1 MKAQILLALLFAAM
15 LAPAAV
21 ADKPAAPVTL
31 EGSPATDGSGSIS
44 PSDSSW
50 VSEVLFGGVTPPHGF
65 QVQIQEAINCP
76 LYVSDVGPMP
86 GFRFLNRA
94 GAGYLGS
101 GGAYDLH
108 NPAGLQA
115 DRPSL
120 RWGWSGVRRRG
131 VDYLRRADVVIRSRT
146 SIAVANRPQG
156 ASAT

>member
-1 MKAQILLALLFAAM
+1 MKAQMLLALLFAAT

-65 QVQIQEAINCP
+65 QVQIQEAIGCP

-86 GFRFLNRA
+86 GSPASGFLIA
-94 GAGYLGS
+94 LAPDTSVAAAPTIYTTPPGYKPIGPVYVGAGPGC
-101 GGAYDLH
+101 
-108 NPAGLQA
+108 
-115 DRPSL
+115 
-120 RWGWSGVRRRG
+120 GV
-131 VDYLRRADVVIRSRT
+131 
-146 SIAVANRPQG
+146 G
-156 ASAT
+156 ASIIFAARMW